1 MKQFDSFVLILLC
14 ICNFLNAKIAF
25 IFDFLYIDSIN
36 FMKIPNGRYSF
47 EKKET
52 DRKVVMCC
60 LVINQIV

>member
-47 EKKET
+47 EKRRQTEK
-52 DRKVVMCC
+52 
-60 LVINQIV
+60 L